1 LTEFQTSLRVRGYE
15 VGAHR
20 VVPLSVLAQY
30 TEHARWQAFYERS
43 LAVDLMFT
51 GGRRMVVRSQR
62 FDLLRPVPPLA
73 DLRVTLWVERVGR
86 TSLDF
91 GQEILLTGLPD
102 LPGATG
108 LPSAAAT
115 ALEAGPQV
123 AVRALVRAV
132 SVGTDGRPLPLPEP
146 IRDLE
151 APRGLAPLP
160 RLTPAS
166 PLTADTGGLARV
178 AHFRARPSDVDV
190 FQHVNHGRVVAFYD
204 DARLALAPDTRP
216 LSVTISYDAELFA
229 GDELQV
235 ALWPAGEVPGVTPEG
250 HAVWD
255 SAILCPARGGLR
267 GAARWVFDA

>member
-1 LTEFQTSLRVRGYE
+1 MTEYQTSLRVRGYE

-20 VVPLSVLAQY
+20 AVPLSVLAQY
-30 TEHARWQAFYERS
+30 TEHARWQAFYEQA

-73 DLRVTLWVERVGR
+73 DLRVTLWIERVGR

-91 GQEILLTGLPD
+91 GQELVITGVPD

-108 LPSAAAT
+108 LPRRAAASL
-115 ALEAGPQV
+115 AAAPRV

-132 SVGTDGRPLPLPEP
+132 SVDADGRPLALPEP
-146 IRDLE
+146 IRALA
-151 APRGLAPLP
+151 APRGLAPIT

-166 PLTADTGGLARV
+166 PLDAGSGGLARV
-178 AHFRARPSDVDV
+178 ARRRAHPSDTDV
-190 FQHVNHGRVVAFYD
+190 FQHVNHGRVVAYYD
-204 DARLALAPDTRP
+204 DARLALYPGLRP
-216 LSVTISYDAELFA
+216 TSLTVSYDAELFA
-229 GDELQV
+229 GDELEI
-235 ALWPAGEVPGVTPEG
+235 ALWPAGAVADVPPEG
-250 HAVWD
+250 HAVRD

-267 GAARWVFDA
+267 GAARWVFDV